1 MIPEK
6 RFARW
11 ISIGIPSILL
21 EGIAIALLVHLRYLI
36 ALHDLLPPLALCLA
50 IQIGFFICAFWAG
63 KLAREQRRFGPM
75 SLLVGFS
82 LWGTVLIVM
91 HYGPLW
97 GVLSPVGDP
106 LSFSIF
112 MGFVTVVSWFVVSK
126 TRLAKKLGCGDSNPR
141 PK

>member
-6 RFARW
+6 RFGRW
-11 ISIGIPSILL
+11 VSIGVPAIIL
-21 EGIAIALLVHLRYLI
+21 EGFAVALFVHLHYLI
-36 ALHDLLPPLALCLA
+36 SLHDLYSPVVLCLA
-50 IQIGFFICAFWAG
+50 IQIGFFACAFWAG
-63 KLAREQRRFGPM
+63 KLAREGRRFGPI

-97 GVLSPVGDP
+97 GILSPVGDP

-112 MGFVTVVSWFVVSK
+112 MFFVTFASWFAMTK
-126 TRLAKKLGCGDSNPR
+126 TRRK
-141 PK
+141 